1 MVLSDINRLCLNVKK
16 TKYILF
22 RPRNYT
28 TNISQNRIYL
38 NGEEVDQISNINIET
53 SFKFL
58 GLHVDESL
66 TWKYHVK
73 KVCARIARSNYI
85 LNKVKNFLPYS
96 TLNTLY
102 AAIVQS
108 HINYGLIIWGN
119 STSIN
124 QLIKLQKKSIR
135 IINNKPYNYHTEP
148 LFKKSNILKIQDQ
161 YKLNILIFMHQL
173 KHHKLPE
180 SFDCL
185 TFFNPEH
192 IQETRQVNLANCYRF
207 RTSFTSRMPFHQ
219 FPREWN
225 KLKYEIRETTY
236 LRSFKRKISTTF
248 LNEYSSSVRCENVR
262 CMQCLPV

>member
-1 MVLSDINRLCLNVKK
+1 M
-16 TKYILF
+16 T
-22 RPRNYT
+22 
-28 TNISQNRIYL
+28 IS
-38 NGEEVDQISNINIET
+38 
-53 SFKFL
+53 
-58 GLHVDESL
+58 
-66 TWKYHVK
+66 
-73 KVCARIARSNYI
+73 
-85 LNKVKNFLPYS
+85 KVKNFLPYS

-124 QLIKLQKKSIR
+124 QLIKLHKKSIR

-236 LRSFKRKISTTF
+236 LRSFKRKIHATF

-262 CMQCLPV
+262 CIQCLPV